1 MNIAN
6 AGEVTAVK
14 DSYVF
19 ESYVIMILFLVV
31 FIGII
36 LSIWMVGAN

>member
-1 MNIAN
+1 MD
-6 AGEVTAVK
+6 EPSHTVET
-14 DSYVF
+14 
-19 ESYVIMILFLVV
+19 YVIMILFLIV